1 MINDFIADLDY
12 ENLNREIKTTMRRSA
27 SDAVRLGYLLRKMYD
42 EQLWLKMYDC
52 LDEYL
57 QRELHMDYSLATRF
71 MNINK
76 KYTRFS
82 NSETELVEFL
92 KELQRKG

>member
-1 MINDFIADLDY
+1 MINDLIAGQDSY
-12 ENLNREIKTTMRRSA
+12 EYLNREIKTTMRRSA
-27 SDAVRLGYLLRKMYD
+27 SDAVRLGYLLRRMYD
-42 EQLWLKMYDC
+42 EQLWLRRYDC

-76 KYTRFS
+76 KYSSFNDKTFCVGDRYS
-82 NSETELVEFL
+82 NFIY
-92 KELQRKG
+92 